1 MTNEYND
8 LWELDRGDYVSI
20 ITELRAALAEA
31 ERERD
36 EARAEADKSWAAF
49 GNLTDIACAHLQHI
63 ERQRCTIRALVVA
76 ARAMWRCHMEMAYID
91 SSESDYVQWI
101 SEKVCEVENEQA
113 ERGQAGKE

>member
-36 EARAEADKSWAAF
+36 EARAEAGEWRNMAVSVADQIEKSAGINSA
-49 GNLTDIACAHLQHI
+49 GYAEYVRDRIAICETILA
-63 ERQRCTIRALVVA
+63 ERQ
-76 ARAMWRCHMEMAYID
+76 
-91 SSESDYVQWI
+91 
-101 SEKVCEVENEQA
+101 QA

>member
-36 EARAEADKSWAAF
+36 EARAD
-49 GNLTDIACAHLQHI
+49 
-63 ERQRCTIRALVVA
+63 VA
-76 ARAMWRCHMEMAYID
+76 TLARSYL
-91 SSESDYVQWI
+91 
-101 SEKVCEVENEQA
+101 KP
-113 ERGQAGKE
+113 

>member
-36 EARAEADKSWAAF
+36 EARSLSGGWRRSATYYKGGFMAMGAAWYEDTLKRAD
-49 GNLTDIACAHLQHI
+49 
-63 ERQRCTIRALVVA
+63 E
-76 ARAMWRCHMEMAYID
+76 
-91 SSESDYVQWI
+91 
-101 SEKVCEVENEQA
+101 A